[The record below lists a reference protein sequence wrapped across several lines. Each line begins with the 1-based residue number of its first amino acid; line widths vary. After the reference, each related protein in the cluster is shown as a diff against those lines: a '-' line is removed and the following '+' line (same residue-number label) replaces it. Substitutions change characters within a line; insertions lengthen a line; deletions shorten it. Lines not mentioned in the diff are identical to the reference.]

1 MFESDN
7 VNDFETIWHFLMQY
21 YLNEVAFVLLATATW
36 SLLQT
41 DKKAF
46 DALLGLL
53 SVSWNDNKNTY
64 SANLTD

>member
-1 MFESDN
+1 
-7 VNDFETIWHFLMQY
+7 MQY
-21 YLNEVAFVLLATATW
+21 YLNEVALVLLATATW

-53 SVSWNDNKNTY
+53 SVSWNDSKNIY
-64 SANLTD
+64 SANYMD